1 MEICDEIKRKF
12 IRLSRG
18 QRKVAQFVMDK
29 PNVIA
34 THTAQEVGKLIGVS
48 ESTVI
53 RFCYSMGFS
62 GYSNLQQRIKENL
75 VKDKEPTEQNIF
87 SLSKNDDQLISE
99 VMNRD
104 VTSILNSIPLIKEE
118 YFHKAIK
125 WMHELSNIYILGFR
139 ESLPIASFLTSTL
152 ESLRTQVRQIE
163 PDIDNIIENLHT
175 MDESSLLFVISLEPV
190 QEDILTIVNK
200 ARKKKVKI
208 VAITTSKLSPLRQH
222 ADVWFT
228 ISTVKDALVESQTVS
243 CSLIHALVE
252 GMIAQ
257 NKDLYIAFQKMNK
270 KIEKSLL
277 ETV

>member
-1 MEICDEIKRKF
+1 MELFDEIKRKF

-29 PNVIA
+29 PNVVA

-62 GYSNLQQRIKENL
+62 GYSNLQQSIKDNL
-75 VKDKEPTEQNIF
+75 VKDKETTNNIF
-87 SLSKNDDQLISE
+87 SLSKKEDQLISE

-125 WMHELSNIYILGFR
+125 WMHELSNIYVLGFR

-152 ESLRTQVRQIE
+152 ESLRTQVKQIE
-163 PDIDNIIENLHT
+163 PDIDNIIDNLHT

-208 VAITTSKLSPLRQH
+208 VAITTSTLSPLREY

>member
-1 MEICDEIKRKF
+1 M
-12 IRLSRG
+12 
-18 QRKVAQFVMDK
+18 
-29 PNVIA
+29 
-34 THTAQEVGKLIGVS
+34 
-48 ESTVI
+48 
-53 RFCYSMGFS
+53 
-62 GYSNLQQRIKENL
+62 LQ
-75 VKDKEPTEQNIF
+75 V
-87 SLSKNDDQLISE
+87 
-99 VMNRD
+99 
-104 VTSILNSIPLIKEE
+104 LNSIPLIKEE

-125 WMHELSNIYILGFR
+125 WMHELSNIYVLGFR

-152 ESLRTQVRQIE
+152 ESLRTQVKQIE
-163 PDIDNIIENLHT
+163 PDIDNIIDNLHT

-208 VAITTSKLSPLRQH
+208 VAITTSTLSPLREY